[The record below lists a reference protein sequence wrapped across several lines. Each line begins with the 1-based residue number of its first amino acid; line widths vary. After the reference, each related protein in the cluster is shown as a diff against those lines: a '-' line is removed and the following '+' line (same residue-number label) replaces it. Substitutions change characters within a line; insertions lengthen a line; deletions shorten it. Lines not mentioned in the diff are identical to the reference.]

1 MNRAAPAAPAKKSCL
16 SEIQR
21 LQKER
26 DERRRAME
34 QFKVDKA
41 AEEQRNKE
49 SGISGDVDFI
59 RMISQFR
66 EKSAPVEMMHVP
78 SVDSKICICV
88 RKRPISVKEVNRNDN
103 DSITCSN
110 PLIIVHDCKLKVDG
124 ISKYLDN
131 TSFEFDH
138 TFHEDNSTDNIY
150 DCAVQSLVDFVV
162 GGGRATVFAYG
173 QTGSGKTFTMQG
185 IQSYVADDLFALLQH
200 HQEENGTQLDVFVS
214 YFEIYGGRCQDLLNS
229 RQRLNVREDGAG
241 EVVVSDLMELQAD
254 SVDALHNII
263 ETGNRNR
270 TTHAT
275 ESNEESS
282 RSHAICQ
289 IALKK
294 RDHLVGRFSLID
306 LAGSE
311 RGADTKSHNRQ
322 RRMEGAEINKSLL
335 ALKEC
340 IRALDNSS
348 SHVPYRASKLTL
360 VLKDSFT
367 NKKSRTVMIVNVS
380 PAASSAD
387 HTLNTLRYADRIKE
401 RAVGGQAAAGGAVAQ
416 QPTAPVVG
424 GKAGAHRRNS
434 SDDSGFEDAKRGA
447 PARAS
452 PLPPPVTQGSASGKD
467 RNVRNKEIS
476 KALAENIAA
485 PKGSGG
491 GREADAKGRP
501 QYKSPSPSNIYSN
514 DTGNARNKAVGGVA
528 AAGGK
533 NGRAIEDDF
542 GDEDDLEDARYNAN
556 DDLLDDENS
565 AFHRTVQ
572 DVFEEEEDLLNL
584 HMSVI
589 QENAELLTEEG
600 RLLQQIQG
608 ENNDID
614 AYAARLDAIL
624 QRKQELIS
632 VLRKKLEHFR
642 GSLQREERESQ
653 RQVNKGG
660 RY

>member
-1 MNRAAPAAPAKKSCL
+1 
-16 SEIQR
+16 
-21 LQKER
+21 
-26 DERRRAME
+26 ME

-41 AEEQRNKE
+41 AEEQRNRD
-49 SGISGDVDFI
+49 SGVSGDVDFI
-59 RMISQFR
+59 RMIKNYR
-66 EKSAPVEMMHVP
+66 EKNAPEEMVHLP

-103 DSITCSN
+103 DSVTCTN
-110 PLIIVHDCKLKVDG
+110 PMIIVHDCKLKVDG

-138 TFHEDNSTDNIY
+138 TFHEDNTTDNIY

-173 QTGSGKTFTMQG
+173 QTGSGKTYTMQG

-200 HQEENGTQLDVFVS
+200 HEEENGTHIDVYVS

-254 SVDALHNII
+254 TVEALHNII

-294 RDHLVGRFSLID
+294 RDHLIGRFSLID

-401 RAVGGQAAAGGAVAQ
+401 RTVGGQAAAAGVPAPAPAPPQ
-416 QPTAPVVG
+416 AIAKQPASG
-424 GKAGAHRRNS
+424 NARRNS
-434 SDDSGFEDAKRGA
+434 SEDGNFDDAKPVVSSRG
-447 PARAS
+447 AS
-452 PLPPPVTQGSASGKD
+452 PLPPPVAQPPSSGKD

-476 KALAENIAA
+476 KVLADNIAA
-485 PKGSGG
+485 PKAPSSA
-491 GREADAKGRP
+491 READAKSR
-501 QYKSPSPSNIYSN
+501 QQFKSPPPSNPASN
-514 DTGNARNKAVGGVA
+514 GSGQRAKAGIASGGGGAGNR
-528 AAGGK
+528 
-533 NGRAIEDDF
+533 NGRVTPADDSY
-542 GDEDDLEDARYNAN
+542 DDDSDGARYNAN
-556 DDLLDDENS
+556 EDLLDDENS

-572 DVFEEEEDLLNL
+572 DVFDEEEDLLNL
-584 HMSVI
+584 HMSII

-624 QRKQELIS
+624 QRKQELIG
-632 VLRKKLEHFR
+632 VLRKKLDHFR
-642 GSLQREERESQ
+642 LSLQREERESQ
-653 RQVNKGG
+653 RMLQKGGG